1 MCVALDHPSPRGSLA
16 PPRSRADAPRKPSR
30 TARCSG
36 LAAPSKVVFSFS
48 RLTLIPSPPPPP
60 TDLSAAFVGFKP
72 PRRLARARARPSP
85 RSLAASCRRSRWRRP
100 SKKGKEPKRSK
111 VEIIKENSDF
121 LRHPLIEQ
129 LATED
134 TFISEDAAQLYKF
147 HGGYQQDDRE
157 KRAFGAGKFY
167 QFMMRTK
174 QPAGTVPNKL
184 YLIMDDLADSHG
196 NGTLRLTTRQTYQL
210 HGILKTDLKA
220 TFQAVIRNMGSHP
233 RRVRR
238 HQPQRHGI
246 PRRRTTASSPSTG
259 SRRSSRRT
267 SATSSRPR
275 AGRTTT
281 CGWTASRF

>member
-1 MCVALDHPSPRGSLA
+1 MKRASRVRASVARRVANPIVA
-16 PPRSRADAPRKPSR
+16 VA
-30 TARCSG
+30 T
-36 LAAPSKVVFSFS
+36 
-48 RLTLIPSPPPPP
+48 P
-60 TDLSAAFVGFKP
+60 TGKKSANEGEKN
-72 PRRLARARARPSP
+72 
-85 RSLAASCRRSRWRRP
+85 W
-100 SKKGKEPKRSK
+100 SK
-111 VEIIKENSDF
+111 VEYIKENSDF

-184 YLIMDDLADSHG
+184 YLTMDDLADSHG

-220 TFQAVIRNMGSHP
+220 TFQAVIKN
-233 RRVRR
+233 
-238 HQPQRHGI
+238 
-246 PRRRTTASSPSTG
+246 
-259 SRRSSRRT
+259 
-267 SATSSRPR
+267 
-275 AGRTTT
+275 
-281 CGWTASRF
+281 